1 MGETSR
7 LLNPPGVNFASISDD
22 YLELDADLALLLPA
36 IPSGNCDTI
45 DTTCI
50 SYITPTLY
58 SFHRRIFHLDFD
70 HAQRSPPE
78 FPGRLGQRAGP
89 HVLAPTRQSH
99 QPDNQETRRESSHE
113 RKAPN
118 VLIKA
123 TALDTEGEVS
133 QNRAPEKVDDVTR
146 QNNLIQESQTSTTP
160 VMGIYLS
167 LSLLTFCLPS
177 IVASFPYVAAY
188 LPYIAAAA
196 CVPSYLP
203 SLVLAICYFVFHRW
217 PATGLVH

>member
-1 MGETSR
+1 MG
-7 LLNPPGVNFASISDD
+7 
-22 YLELDADLALLLPA
+22 
-36 IPSGNCDTI
+36 
-45 DTTCI
+45 
-50 SYITPTLY
+50 
-58 SFHRRIFHLDFD
+58 
-70 HAQRSPPE
+70 
-78 FPGRLGQRAGP
+78 GRLGQRAGP
-89 HVLAPTRQSH
+89 HRPVPNPQSH
-99 QPDNQETRRESSHE
+99 QPDNQETRRESSRE

-123 TALDTEGEVS
+123 TALDTEGEVGDQS

-146 QNNLIQESQTSTTP
+146 QDNLIQESQPSTSP

-177 IVASFPYVAAY
+177 IVASFPYVNLAAC
-188 LPYIAAAA
+188 LPGIAAAA